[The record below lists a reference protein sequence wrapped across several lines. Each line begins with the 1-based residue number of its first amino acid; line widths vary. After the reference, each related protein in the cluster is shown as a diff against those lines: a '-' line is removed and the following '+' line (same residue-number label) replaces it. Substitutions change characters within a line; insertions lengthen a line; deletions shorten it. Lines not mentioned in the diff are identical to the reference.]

1 MMSGFAH
8 NLASGTT
15 TLSEIARVRAAISA
29 DNFFGC
35 FAYATQSGFRIF
47 ELSVGANFWTETRSR
62 WLFGIDYGRTD
73 PRALREIAGRA
84 NTEVRI
90 FDGHFV
96 VNRAGFVPRRD
107 FHPKVAM
114 MEHAAS
120 DKQGVVLGSGNFSYN
135 GLRRSIEAGSA
146 MIATTKTDFNKHI
159 EPVRSVFENLWKDAC
174 PLYDIAEDYETCL
187 ADLIDSRDAKR
198 PVKAKG
204 PIKGFWIEAGYV
216 TKNRGQD
223 KPGNQIFAP
232 NGFRRFFG
240 LNKGKSSSTLIGQIT
255 FETETGPTVTRNY
268 RENDNGMEKLG
279 LPTPEDHG
287 FGVYDGKALVFEPK
301 SKGFLLTAVEVD
313 DFELVYRHRLANVKK
328 MTGGRRFGEL
338 I

>member
-8 NLASGTT
+8 NLASGKT
-15 TLSEIARVRAAISA
+15 TLAEIARVRATISA
-29 DNFFGC
+29 DKFFGC

-47 ELSVGANFWTETRSR
+47 ELSVGKDFWTETQSR

-73 PRALREIAGRA
+73 PRALHEIDARA

-90 FDGHFV
+90 FDGRFV
-96 VNRAGFVPRRD
+96 VDRAGFVPRRD

-114 MEHAAS
+114 IENTAS
-120 DKQGVVLGSGNFSYN
+120 NKQGVVLGSGNFSYN
-135 GLRRSIEAGSA
+135 GLRRGIEAGSA
-146 MIATTKTDFNKHI
+146 IIATTKVDFNEHI
-159 EPVRSVFENLWKDAC
+159 EPVRSVFEELWEHAC
-174 PLYDIAEDYETCL
+174 PLEDIAKTYETRL
-187 ADLIDSRDAKR
+187 AALNNSRDLKR
-198 PVKAKG
+198 SAAAKG
-204 PIKGFWIEAGYV
+204 PVRGFWIEAGYV

-240 LNKGKSSSTLIGQIT
+240 LKKSKPSSTQIGEIT
-255 FETETGPTVTRNY
+255 FETETGPRVTKNY
-268 RENDNGMEKLG
+268 RENDNGMEKLT

-287 FGVYDGKALVFEPK
+287 FGVYDGKVLVFNPK
-301 SKGFLLTAVEVD
+301 GERFLLTAVERD
-313 DFELVYRHRLANVKK
+313 DFELVYGHRLANVSQ